1 MRPLWMARVEIL
13 PSTISLA
20 IGPPRMRMLDL
31 AQRPP
36 RLRPPRT
43 PVRFGP
49 APGSGTATK
58 AARVTPPAS
67 GWDSRIEEVIGIGR
81 PRPSMSTSRP
91 FRTLFRRR
99 WVAYAI

>member
-20 IGPPRMRMLDL
+20 IGPPRVRMLDL
-31 AQRPP
+31 VQRPP

-49 APGSGTATK
+49 GPRSGTAPK
-58 AARVTPPAS
+58 AARVPPPAS
-67 GWDSRIEEVIGIGR
+67 GRDSRIEGAMGIGETG
-81 PRPSMSTSRP
+81 S
-91 FRTLFRRR
+91 
-99 WVAYAI
+99 